1 MPKCISCNEEKEEL
15 NTNNV
20 CPDCEEE
27 IEEVIQNVENT
38 NTNNPNDDKS
48 VDNSSTPN
56 LQTQV
61 KERNELAEEAKQK
74 LTPPPLEDEEKKES
88 SIFKSV
94 GFAVGVGCICLAG
107 LGLYHTRKEQKQDQN
122 PQIS

>member
-15 NTNNV
+15 NANNV

-38 NTNNPNDDKS
+38 NTNNSNDDKS
-48 VDNSSTPN
+48 VDNSSTPD

-61 KERNELAEEAKQK
+61 KERNKLAETAKQE
-74 LTPPPLEDEEKKES
+74 LTPPPLEEEEKKES
-88 SIFKSV
+88 SIFKKF
-94 GFAVGVGCICLAG
+94 GFTIGIGCICLAC
-107 LGLYHTRKEQKQDQN
+107 LGIYHTRKEPKQEQN